1 MLANFRSRTI
11 LALLGESLRREESER
26 NAALQRALHDAGAF
40 KVQNTIPIKWNPLG
54 YMKIFDINTPKVTQ
68 KMAGYLAHQVRTW
81 DEAKRLYSMETEG
94 LAIFACAARVMNA

>member
-1 MLANFRSRTI
+1 
-11 LALLGESLRREESER
+11 
-26 NAALQRALHDAGAF
+26 
-40 KVQNTIPIKWNPLG
+40 
-54 YMKIFDINTPKVTQ
+54 MKIFDINTPKVTQ